1 MKRLLASTVP
11 LVVVPLILL
20 GCAPGTGDPRPV
32 DMPTTVLRAEAGTSA
47 AAAAA
52 AIVAASPRIAL
63 VAGPANEAWFNE
75 VASAA
80 GLGGISGPAT
90 AGPDLGLAFLGM
102 EVVGDTTIQLQ
113 YEGGSFVVQDAL
125 YDLGQR
131 RFLDLLSFR
140 VATEAAVRPMIG
152 ALTDY
157 MATDVMPGAAVIMAV
172 AVPSPAAGDSVAR
185 LLTPAYR
192 GAAHCGAEAD
202 AVTGAGIRLFFGPD
216 ARIYCRSAAVIGTAG
231 GERVDADLVVGR
243 RR

>member
-11 LVVVPLILL
+11 LVLVPLVMAA
-20 GCAPGTGDPRPV
+20 CAPGTGDPRPV
-32 DMPTTVLRAEAGTSA
+32 DMPTTVLRAEAGTSP

-63 VAGPANEAWFNE
+63 VAGPADEAWFAE

-80 GLGGISGPAT
+80 GLSTVSGPAL
-90 AGPDLGLAFLGM
+90 AGADLGLAFLGM

-113 YEGGSFVVQDAL
+113 YDGGTFVLQDAL

-140 VATEAAVRPMIG
+140 VGTEVEVRRIIG

-157 MATDVMPGAAVIMAV
+157 IATDVMPGAAVIMAV
-172 AVPSPAAGDSVAR
+172 AVPSPAVGDSVAR
-185 LLTPAYR
+185 LLSPAYR

-202 AVTGAGIRLFFGPD
+202 AVAGAGIRLFFGPD
-216 ARIYCRSAAVIGTAG
+216 ARIYCRSAAVSGTAG